1 MTNFASDAN
10 GTTCGRCFWK
20 NLEFIFT
27 LVGEPLT
34 FEIQWH
40 PRSLNFQ
47 GLWSTLGIS
56 PVVCLATTACLT
68 WPRPWWRIATSSKT
82 VKRCTSRCAIWDD
95 FIFGGLGLRIPIHEA
110 TCKTILDIQCS
121 ISHTLWTRLQTS
133 GKGVSI
139 FWSFAQW
146 VSDGFSLVLAHSWPR
161 LLGQCTAVRMLFDM
175 ILWHFMHD
183 MPDYTSTISWVPF
196 TEQRR
201 QSRTHYTS
209 TIHVWFHAP
218 EDVDC
223 SFDCFL
229 AGGRA
234 KIHRTTAFQLVRTR
248 RTTRSTLPNWS
259 NWEILEVNHH
269 MFHPEF

>member
-20 NLEFIFT
+20 SLEFIFT
-27 LVGEPLT
+27 LVVEPLE

-40 PRSLNFQ
+40 PRSLSFQ

-56 PVVCLATTACLT
+56 PVVCPVTTACLT

-110 TCKTILDIQCS
+110 KIILDIQCS

-139 FWSFAQW
+139 FWSLGQW
-146 VSDGFSLVLAHSWPR
+146 VSYGFSLVLA
-161 LLGQCTAVRMLFDM
+161 QTAGPDCWDNALQFECYL
-175 ILWHFMHD
+175 IFMHD
-183 MPDYTSTISWVPF
+183 MHDQMNSADYTPAISWVPF

-201 QSRTHYTS
+201 QSRIHYTS
-209 TIHVWFHAP
+209 TIHVWFHA
-218 EDVDC
+218 
-223 SFDCFL
+223 
-229 AGGRA
+229 
-234 KIHRTTAFQLVRTR
+234 T
-248 RTTRSTLPNWS
+248 
-259 NWEILEVNHH
+259 
-269 MFHPEF
+269 